1 MEKPA
6 YKIYFSGSITGGRGD
21 SELYSQII
29 GRLKKYGSVLTD
41 HIGDP
46 NLTDG
51 GEADLTDENV
61 YLRDMAWVRQAD
73 VFIAEVS
80 NPSLGV
86 GYEIAR
92 AEQRR
97 RPVLCLFRTGKM
109 RRLSAMI
116 AGNPAVKV
124 GRYSE
129 ISEAFDHI
137 DRFFKEL

>member
-1 MEKPA
+1 MGKTA
-6 YKIYFSGSITGGRGD
+6 YKIYFSGSITGGRED

-29 GRLKKYGSVLTD
+29 GHLKKYGSVLTD

-46 NLTDG
+46 GLTDG
-51 GEADLTDENV
+51 GEADLTDEHV
-61 YLRDMAWVRQAD
+61 YLRDMVWVRQAD

-86 GYEIAR
+86 GYEIAC
-92 AEQRR
+92 AEQRK

-116 AGNPAVKV
+116 AGNPSVKV
-124 GRYSE
+124 GRYDH
-129 ISEAFDHI
+129 IKEAFDHI
-137 DRFFKEL
+137 DRFFRDL